1 MACVTTA
8 PSEDIRVASQGGT
21 RPPCKGRIA
30 LPERVAIRIPKSG
43 VDLSIS
49 GQFPDVRS
57 VAYSHGLCCD
67 RPWFRLS
74 NFRTLGDRPIFRLI
88 FVLPC
93 LFVVTRFL
101 WPLQLPLSVKCVA
114 AVILFAASQYHYW
127 SQLSS
132 GSVFS
137 PEFPRPVVI
146 LFNWAFGTII
156 LLAPM
161 QLLFDVG
168 TLIAI
173 LVHGGGV
180 SVPDGLRYGLGTAA
194 GLLAAAGV
202 RQALRVPPLKDIV
215 IGIRGLPPQFDGY
228 TLLQLTDLHIS
239 RLFNA
244 TWARAVVERA
254 NGLGANLIV
263 VTGDLIDGSLAARRA
278 DVEPL
283 RDLRAA
289 DGVYVIPGNHEY
301 FFSYRAWMSHYA
313 EMGMRALENDHVV
326 LVRGGGKLVLAGVT
340 DFSASH
346 TGHPAR
352 DLAAALKSAP
362 QGVPIILLDH
372 QPRAARQAAALGV
385 ALQLSGHTHGG
396 MIIGLDRLTARA
408 NAGYVSG
415 RYDVDGMTL
424 YVNNGTALWPGFALR
439 LGRPSELTRITLR
452 LAV

>member
-1 MACVTTA
+1 
-8 PSEDIRVASQGGT
+8 
-21 RPPCKGRIA
+21 
-30 LPERVAIRIPKSG
+30 
-43 VDLSIS
+43 
-49 GQFPDVRS
+49 
-57 VAYSHGLCCD
+57 
-67 RPWFRLS
+67 
-74 NFRTLGDRPIFRLI
+74 
-88 FVLPC
+88 VLPC
-93 LFVVTRFL
+93 LIVVTRFL
-101 WPLQLPLSVKCVA
+101 WPLQLPIPVKCVA
-114 AVILFAASQYHYW
+114 TVILFAASQYHYW

-161 QLLFDVG
+161 QLLLDVG
-168 TLIAI
+168 TLMAM

-180 SVPDGLRYGLGTAA
+180 GVPDGVRYGLGTVAA
-194 GLLAAAGV
+194 LLAAAGV
-202 RQALRVPPLKDIV
+202 RQALRVPPLKDIE
-215 IGIRGLPPQFDGY
+215 IGIRGLAPQFDGY
-228 TLLQLTDLHIS
+228 TLLQLSDLHIS
-239 RLFNA
+239 RLFTA
-244 TWARAVVERA
+244 KWTRAVVERA

-301 FFSYRAWMSHYA
+301 FFSYRAWMAHYA

-326 LVRGGGKLVLAGVT
+326 LVRGGGRLVLAGVT
-340 DFSASH
+340 DLSAAH
-346 TGHPAR
+346 TGHPAP
-352 DLAAALKSAP
+352 DLAAALNGAP
-362 QGVPIILLDH
+362 KGVPIILLDH

-396 MIIGLDRLTARA
+396 MIIGLDRLAARA

-452 LAV
+452 PAV